1 MKHRLF
7 FSSFLSFFFFF
18 GIAVPLKTKYSRW
31 NLPYKLAPKMK
42 ICNTLNCRLCKPP
55 PPVIRRDSWAWRFNC
70 MLWHFDDHVWR
81 VYWSQYW
88 LLESIRRMG
97 GNFPVFFV
105 QKSKQTE
112 MPNASNR
119 GCKGCSYWGYSQMI
133 CFPSGEVAKDVE
145 G

>member
-1 MKHRLF
+1 MRK
-7 FSSFLSFFFFF
+7 
-18 GIAVPLKTKYSRW
+18 
-31 NLPYKLAPKMK
+31 
-42 ICNTLNCRLCKPP
+42 
-55 PPVIRRDSWAWRFNC
+55 
-70 MLWHFDDHVWR
+70 
-81 VYWSQYW
+81 
-88 LLESIRRMG
+88 MG

-112 MPNASNR
+112 MPKASNR

>member
-1 MKHRLF
+1 MNHHLF
-7 FSSFLSFFFFF
+7 FSFILSFFFFGF
-18 GIAVPLKTKYSRW
+18 AVPLKTKYSRW

-70 MLWHFDDHVWR
+70 MLWHFDDHVSR

-88 LLESIRRMG
+88 LLESIRKMG

-105 QKSKQTE
+105 PKEKNIDKRIWSSRSYVYNLPRAWSAFLTIDFILWLTQ
-112 MPNASNR
+112 ACSN
-119 GCKGCSYWGYSQMI
+119 
-133 CFPSGEVAKDVE
+133 
-145 G
+145 